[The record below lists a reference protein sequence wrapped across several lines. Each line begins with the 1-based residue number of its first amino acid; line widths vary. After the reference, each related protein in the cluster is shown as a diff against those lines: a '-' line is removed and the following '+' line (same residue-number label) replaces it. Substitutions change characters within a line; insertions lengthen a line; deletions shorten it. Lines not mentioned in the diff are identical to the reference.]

1 MKTKISI
8 IIIVIIFIAGLIFL
22 NMYMNKSK
30 NDTSSSN
37 ISDVT
42 SQNFETEVLESDKVV
57 LVDFYADWCEPC
69 KIFSP
74 ILEDIS
80 KEYDFIKVVKVNID
94 NETDLTEHYGV
105 ASVPTLIIL
114 KNGKVVDRSVGAISK
129 LALKNMIKQLN

>member
-94 NETDLTEHYGV
+94 NETDLAEHYGV

>member
-94 NETDLTEHYGV
+94 NETDLAEHYGV

-129 LALKNMIKQLN
+129 LALKKMIKQLN

>member
-94 NETDLTEHYGV
+94 IETDLAEHYGV